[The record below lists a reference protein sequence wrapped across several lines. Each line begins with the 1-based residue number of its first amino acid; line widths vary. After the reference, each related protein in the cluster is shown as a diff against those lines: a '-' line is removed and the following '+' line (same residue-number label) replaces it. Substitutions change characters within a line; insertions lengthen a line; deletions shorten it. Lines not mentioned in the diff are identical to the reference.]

1 MDLTVVLQIEKKKL
15 ERLLKI
21 SISSYIDEINRLL
34 GLPREDEQ
42 QDLVLKICKL
52 VKEAEE
58 DVKLLQTINADV
70 PQERLDPQRRNQ
82 AIGVLYQMKELLNIG
97 SISDYVGAEGSSFAN
112 EILSLAEQLKEAL
125 IPHCSNGREQ
135 K

>member
-1 MDLTVVLQIEKKKL
+1 MDSTVVLQIEKKKL

-42 QDLVLKICKL
+42 RDLVLKICKL

-58 DVKLLQTINADV
+58 DVKLLQ
-70 PQERLDPQRRNQ
+70 
-82 AIGVLYQMKELLNIG
+82 
-97 SISDYVGAEGSSFAN
+97 
-112 EILSLAEQLKEAL
+112 
-125 IPHCSNGREQ
+125 RECP
-135 K
+135 KFCVCPNFIM